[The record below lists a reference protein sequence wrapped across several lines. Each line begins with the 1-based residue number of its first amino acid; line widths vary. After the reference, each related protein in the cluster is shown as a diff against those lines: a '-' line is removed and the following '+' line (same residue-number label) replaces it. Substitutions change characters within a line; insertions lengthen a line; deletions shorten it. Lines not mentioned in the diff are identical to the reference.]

1 MNRCLINENKKA
13 RHAGLFYVCPAR
25 AHVWRWKS
33 SHKLATVSEG
43 KRNCEE
49 ATNRGEEAWNEVA
62 GRWTRTR
69 YKAALIKAS
78 GHNSAKLLWSR
89 MSDVNLAIV
98 Q

>member
-1 MNRCLINENKKA
+1 
-13 RHAGLFYVCPAR
+13 VCPAR